1 MKIMTRNE
9 ELTEK
14 YKRWIK
20 KAEKEMKETLSK
32 DRNIYLDGKITA
44 YKMVIIDLQE

>member
-1 MKIMTRNE
+1 MTRNE

-14 YKRWIK
+14 YKRWIN
-20 KAEKEMKETLSK
+20 KAEKEMQETLSK